1 MQKPRPVPRAPRP
14 GTRRRG
20 MTLLEVLVAMVVL
33 GVAVVGIAQGFTVG
47 LRAAAIARATS
58 TAMELARAKLA
69 EVDAGL
75 IPVTQ
80 DADGDFS
87 DYGEPDFRFSLD
99 SRTTDYTGLYELA
112 LTVEWPDRGET
123 RSYTVIQ
130 WMLDRQAGAV
140 SALQGGTASPKAGTP
155 NSATR
160 K

>member
-1 MQKPRPVPRAPRP
+1 MTRPRPRNP
-14 GTRRRG
+14 GATRSG
-20 MTLLEVLVAMVVL
+20 MTLLEVLVAMIVL

-80 DADGDFS
+80 DDDGDFA
-87 DYGEPDFRFSLD
+87 DYGEPDFRYTLD
-99 SRTTDYTGLYELA
+99 SRTTDYTGLYEVV

-123 RSYTVIQ
+123 RSHTVIQ

-140 SALQGGTASPKAGTP
+140 SALQGGTASPKAGTSS
-155 NSATR
+155 SATR